1 MMKGQVL
8 REIDAYIEAVKDR
21 WAGAYTTAGDSPSF
35 EMVALRNA
43 ELLGA
48 IQAAESIKDFI
59 NDQEE
64 VED

>member
-1 MMKGQVL
+1 MKGQVL

-21 WAGAYTTAGDSPSF
+21 WASGYTTAGDIPSF

-59 NDQEE
+59 NDQGRRLK
-64 VED
+64 